1 MEAVEGGFA
10 YAGIEL
16 NSWKQ
21 SGPSLEFSN
30 TIYENGTETLEL
42 TLGDKPAN
50 LGQSYKVSVVKD
62 ESAYQLFLDSELIG
76 EYPVRGELLFFSF
89 GGYHDEDLPWDG
101 YIDNVR
107 VITGWGDYEDFSG
120 SNIDTDRWSMGHWDG
135 GNLPI
140 VENEG

>member
-1 MEAVEGGFA
+1 MEAVEGGSA

-30 TIYENGTETLEL
+30 TVYENGTETLES

-50 LGQSYKVSVVKD
+50 LGQSYKVSVVKG
-62 ESAYQLFLDSELIG
+62 ESAYQLFLNSELIG
-76 EYPVRGELLFFSF
+76 EYPVRGELLYFVF
-89 GGYHDEDLPWDG
+89 GGYHDEYLPWDG

-107 VITGWGDYEDFSG
+107 VLRRSSG
-120 SNIDTDRWSMGHWDG
+120 SPSIKVAPLALSAFRDKVSLQGKTDQSK
-135 GNLPI
+135 
-140 VENEG
+140 